1 MVTLSAFV
9 ISVRGIIDCSLLARQ
24 TTPELRC
31 PIVPQKVFSL
41 SPGCSRDVLEKS
53 SQWRYP

>member
-1 MVTLSAFV
+1 MDALMDDLEGTVHGAKRF
-9 ISVRGIIDCSLLARQ
+9 RD
-24 TTPELRC
+24 LRC
-31 PIVPQKVFSL
+31 PIVPQKVFPL